1 MNLSLLR
8 PVVAWAGELMK
19 RAVFAVVAMCLGIVG
34 PALGADLPP
43 APPASAPAVY
53 TPIPVAPPFSWTG
66 FYIGGNAGY
75 SWGQQNTSLSI
86 ADGPT
91 NSDCHFCEVS
101 GVFLDQAAILG
112 AGSPNFSPSGFTGGI
127 QAGYNWQLPSLWVLG
142 FETDFDSYQLRQT
155 KDTSTTM
162 PQITALGVCTATC
175 VANFSTAV
183 STNWLFTARPRIG
196 YGWNQTL
203 FFVTGGVAV
212 SQVRFS
218 QTYSDNINNPPEGPG
233 IESAS
238 ASKTLVG
245 WTAGAG
251 VEQALTLNWT
261 IKAEYLYS
269 EFGGF
274 TVSGILRDSTTTD
287 FSNFTKGVGHLT
299 SSTVRGGVNYKF

>member
-1 MNLSLLR
+1 MYQTGARTASTKLCIFGAS
-8 PVVAWAGELMK
+8 
-19 RAVFAVVAMCLGIVG
+19 FAVLLFAGF
-34 PALGADLPP
+34 AARGADLPP
-43 APPASAPAVY
+43 PPPASAPAVY
-53 TPIPVAPPFSWTG
+53 TPIPVAPPYSWTG

-75 SWGQQNTSLSI
+75 SWGQQDTSLTI

-91 NSDCHFCEVS
+91 NTDCHFCEVS
-101 GVFLDQAAILG
+101 GVFLDQAAIQS
-112 AGSPNFSPSGFTGGI
+112 AGSPSFSPSGFTGGI

-142 FETDFDSYQLRQT
+142 FETDFDSYQLSQT
-155 KDTSTTM
+155 KATSTTM
-162 PQITALGVCTATC
+162 PQITALGVCTGTC
-175 VANFSTAV
+175 IANFSTSV

-218 QTYSDNINNPPEGPG
+218 QSYSDNINNPPEGPG

-238 ASKTLVG
+238 SSKTLVG

-251 VEQALTLNWT
+251 VEQALTPNWT
-261 IKAEYLYS
+261 VKAEYLYT

-274 TVSGILRDSTTTD
+274 SLSGTLHDSTTTD
-287 FSNFTKGVGHLT
+287 FSNFSNSVGHLT